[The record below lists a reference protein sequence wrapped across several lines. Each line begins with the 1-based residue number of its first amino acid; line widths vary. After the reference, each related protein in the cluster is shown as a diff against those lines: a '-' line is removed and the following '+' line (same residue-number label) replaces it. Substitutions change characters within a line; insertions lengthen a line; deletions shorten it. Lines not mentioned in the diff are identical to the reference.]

1 MPDDLKGV
9 PGPARRLSWLLGVA
23 WALGLFCMGA
33 SADEGMWTF
42 DHFPSATVGS
52 RYGFAPDAA
61 WLDRVRSSAIRLTS
75 GCSASIV
82 SKDGLILTNHHCV
95 VRCAHALSSPQHDLV
110 AEGFTATGRSEE
122 KLCPGMQAE
131 IVASISDVT
140 DEVQAAIKAAG
151 AMDTIKARNAAMVLV
166 EDRGCHGETQ
176 TRCQVVSLYQ
186 GGQYKLYK
194 YRKYSDVRLVFA
206 PEFAVSFFGGDPD
219 NFNFPRYCLDS
230 AFVRLYENGHPA
242 STPTY
247 LAWRRNA
254 PAAGELVFVA
264 GNPGSTSRL
273 DTVAQLVL
281 RRDWQL
287 PVREL
292 LLSELRGRLID
303 FSERG
308 TEQNRI
314 ATDTLFLI
322 ENAFKASYGRE
333 RALLDPEFFAQ
344 KSDQERELR
353 AKMAADPKLAA
364 ATGDPWADI
373 AKATALYQQMLLP
386 HHFLEVGAGS
396 GSELYHYARALV
408 RAGAER
414 IKPSAERLPE
424 YSDSKLALLQK
435 EVFDPRPIYP
445 DLERI
450 ELQMWLSKTREYLT
464 VDNALVRHLIGE
476 QSPEELAERLVQGT
490 RLADPK
496 VRKAL
501 WEGGQ
506 VAIDGSDDVLIR
518 FVAAHDADARSVRLH
533 VEQQVEG
540 PVTRAEERIARAR
553 FAIYGDTVYP
563 DATFTLRLSYGRVD
577 GWTSEGETVAPFTNF
592 AGLFDRATGAE
603 PYRLPQRWLD
613 AKAKLDLSTP
623 LDVSTTNDIIGG
635 NSGSPLIDMQG
646 RVVGA
651 IFDGN
656 IHSLGGDF
664 GYDGRT
670 NRAIAVL
677 TPAISAALRHVYG
690 LPALADELE
699 AEAQ

>member
-1 MPDDLKGV
+1 MPDDLKRAL
-9 PGPARRLSWLLGVA
+9 GPARRLSWLLGVA
-23 WALGLFCMGA
+23 CALGLFCGGA
-33 SADEGMWTF
+33 GADEGMWTF

-61 WLDRVRSSAIRLTS
+61 WLDRVRNSAIRLTS
-75 GCSASIV
+75 GCSASVV
-82 SKDGLILTNHHCV
+82 SNDGLVLTNHHCV

-110 AEGFTATGRSEE
+110 AEGFTAAGRSEE
-122 KLCPGMQAE
+122 ELCPGMQAE
-131 IVASISDVT
+131 IVTSIGDVT

-151 AMDTIKARNAAMVLV
+151 AMDIIKARNAAMVSV
-166 EDRGCHGETQ
+166 EDRSCHGEAQ

-206 PEFAVSFFGGDPD
+206 PEFSVSFFGGDPD

-230 AFVRLYENGHPA
+230 AFVRVYENGQPA
-242 STPTY
+242 STPTH
-247 LAWRRNA
+247 LTWRRSA

-273 DTVAQLVL
+273 DTVAQLVQE
-281 RRDWQL
+281 RDWQL
-287 PVREL
+287 PIRQL

-303 FSERG
+303 FSQRG
-308 TEQNRI
+308 AEQNRI
-314 ATDTLFLI
+314 ATDTLFLV
-322 ENAFKASYGRE
+322 ENSFKAYYGRE

-344 KSDQERELR
+344 KADQEREMR
-353 AKMAADPKLAA
+353 AKIAADPKLAA

-386 HHFLEVGAGS
+386 HRFLEVGAGS
-396 GSELYHYARALV
+396 GSELYRYARALV

-414 IKPSAERLPE
+414 SKPSAERLPE

-435 EVFDPRPIYP
+435 EVFDARPIYP

-464 VDNALVRHLIGE
+464 VDNALVRHLLGK
-476 QSPEELAERLVQGT
+476 QSPEELTDRLVQGT

-506 VAIDGSDDVLIR
+506 AASDASDDVLIR
-518 FVAAHDADARSVRLH
+518 FVAAHDGDARAVRLR

-553 FAIYGDTVYP
+553 FAIYGDSVYP

-577 GWTSEGETVAPFTNF
+577 GWTYEGDTVAPFTNF
-592 AGLFDRATGAE
+592 AGLYDRATGAE

-635 NSGSPLIDMQG
+635 NSGSPLIDARG